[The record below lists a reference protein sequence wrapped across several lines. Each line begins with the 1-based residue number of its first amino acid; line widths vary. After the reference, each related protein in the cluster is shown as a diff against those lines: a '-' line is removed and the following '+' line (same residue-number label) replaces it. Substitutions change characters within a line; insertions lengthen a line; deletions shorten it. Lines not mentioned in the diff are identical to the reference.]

1 MVIFLAAFDT
11 IFSIIVMVLIKSFCL
26 WQLVIGEWRA
36 DSRLKEEENKGR
48 SKEQEEDEHKKED

>member
-1 MVIFLAAFDT
+1 MVLFLAAFDT
-11 IFSIIVMVLIKSFCL
+11 IFLIIVMVLIKSFCL

-36 DSRLKEEENKGR
+36 DRLKEEENKGR